1 MSDTLTAPLLT
12 AHELTRLRALCGA
25 AVANISRGLT
35 EMFGATMRITALDVR
50 TVPLAEAG
58 TLLGDPEAEVVG
70 VFLGSQ
76 GLFAAQLLLVMTM
89 PVALEL
95 CDVLLELPPGETAVI
110 GELEASALCE
120 MGNVAGSFFLN
131 ALSERTGDTLMITPP
146 LLLHDMAGVA
156 IAAVLIE
163 VAAAA
168 DETVVID
175 AGFQHEGRSLPAWF
189 LTFPEPARLR
199 DLLRLLECDAR

>member
-1 MSDTLTAPLLT
+1 MSETLFAPTLTAQ
-12 AHELTRLRALCGA
+12 ELSRLRPLCDA

-50 TVPLAEAG
+50 TLPLAEAG
-58 TLLGDPEAEVVG
+58 MLLGDPESEVVG
-70 VFLGSQ
+70 VYLGSQ
-76 GLFAAQLLLVMTM
+76 GLFSAHLLLVMSAA
-89 PVALEL
+89 VAREL
-95 CDVLLELPPGETAVI
+95 CDILLELPPGETTVI
-110 GELEASALCE
+110 GDLEASALCE

-131 ALSERTGDTLMITPP
+131 ALSERTGNTLMITPP

-156 IAAVLIE
+156 IAAVLTE
-163 VAAAA
+163 VAATA

-189 LTFPEPARLR
+189 LTFPEPAQLHE
-199 DLLRLLECDAR
+199 LLRPLESIAR

>member
-1 MSDTLTAPLLT
+1 VGETQYAATLTAQ
-12 AHELTRLRALCGA
+12 ELTRLRTLCDA
-25 AVANISRGLT
+25 AIANISRGLT

-50 TVPLAEAG
+50 TLPLAEAG

-70 VFLGSQ
+70 IYLGSQ
-76 GLFAAQLLLVMTM
+76 GLFAAHLLLVMSV

-95 CDVLLELPPGETAVI
+95 CDVLLELPSGESKAI

-131 ALSERTGDTLMITPP
+131 ALSERTGNTLLITPP

-156 IAAVLIE
+156 IAAVLID
-163 VAAAA
+163 VAATA
-168 DETVVID
+168 DETVMID
-175 AGFQHEGRSLPAWF
+175 AGFKHEGRSLPAWF
-189 LTFPEPARLR
+189 LTFPEPAQLHE
-199 DLLRLLECDAR
+199 LLRPLENVA